1 MKRDK
6 QQSLQMVKNNNYNFV
21 SGKTQLFVWKENNVT
36 SSKETQELNPA
47 LQDGRRRRNHG
58 AMLTTQHPPLVK
70 ENILSILILLI
81 PLRRTQIDRISDW
94 PNDFRS
100 TWTYL
105 FKHTK
110 CTPFVKP
117 RKFGQSEIRSI
128 RCLPSFICLIISWLI
143 NIIALRSM
151 CFNLDYSY
159 WAGPLGN
166 LQGYRYLLIF

>member
-47 LQDGRRRRNHG
+47 LQDGGRRQNHG

-81 PLRRTQIDRISDW
+81 PLRRTQIDRISD
-94 PNDFRS
+94 
-100 TWTYL
+100 
-105 FKHTK
+105 
-110 CTPFVKP
+110 
-117 RKFGQSEIRSI
+117 
-128 RCLPSFICLIISWLI
+128 
-143 NIIALRSM
+143 
-151 CFNLDYSY
+151 
-159 WAGPLGN
+159 
-166 LQGYRYLLIF
+166 